1 MRLGK
6 LETWSYE
13 KEKQKQKHF
22 QKEYIDETTGDWK
35 EGKKKLYLEERFW
48 KWEKILKIRE
58 VHRDKCPWMSR
69 DFGQT
74 CL

>member
-13 KEKQKQKHF
+13 KEKQNQKHF

-35 EGKKKLYLEERFW
+35 EGKKKIIFGG
-48 KWEKILKIRE
+48 KILE
-58 VHRDKCPWMSR
+58 VGEDSEDQR
-69 DFGQT
+69 GA
-74 CL
+74 